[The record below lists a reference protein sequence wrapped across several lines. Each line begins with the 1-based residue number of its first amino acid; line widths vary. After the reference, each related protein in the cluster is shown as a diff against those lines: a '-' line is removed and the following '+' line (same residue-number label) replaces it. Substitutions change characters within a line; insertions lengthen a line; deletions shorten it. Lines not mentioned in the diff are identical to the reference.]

1 MLRCHSPPAR
11 PSSRGTAQQ
20 PWTFHPKGRPGAQR
34 CPTGSPTNQCQPKA
48 SSPGRPRCPAVAWVP
63 RAGGWVLREH
73 RVCVSSWVWGLR
85 GGPSLG
91 SPVWWEM
98 ANQPRR
104 ILIRVLLVVILASRY
119 CFVSMLFMLNP
130 YLPKAVRHVVSCS
143 VKFPLAASVG
153 WPRETRSLP
162 PLAPLPLGFLRRGS
176 RASGQLGPR
185 VWVGVTHSRA
195 WAGPR
200 GPDGGQCRV
209 GRVGKWCPQETEVQ
223 APLCGSG
230 GARAGQAL
238 ESAVIVPFTRE
249 EATVMLTVTPCGLG

>member
-1 MLRCHSPPAR
+1 MCGPDGIWPSGLLVDCAAMSLAPSPAIKPWDSPAAVDL
-11 PSSRGTAQQ
+11 PSERETRGPEVSHGQ
-20 PWTFHPKGRPGAQR
+20 
-34 CPTGSPTNQCQPKA
+34 PTNQCL

-130 YLPKAVRHVVSCS
+130 YLPKAVRHVASCS
-143 VKFPLAASVG
+143 VNSF
-153 WPRETRSLP
+153 
-162 PLAPLPLGFLRRGS
+162 
-176 RASGQLGPR
+176 
-185 VWVGVTHSRA
+185 
-195 WAGPR
+195 
-200 GPDGGQCRV
+200 C
-209 GRVGKWCPQETEVQ
+209 
-223 APLCGSG
+223 
-230 GARAGQAL
+230 
-238 ESAVIVPFTRE
+238 
-249 EATVMLTVTPCGLG
+249 